1 MNSSKKRRLVYF
13 FIDMPEWKFTPYQV
27 LVLSFA
33 GFIAL
38 GTLLL
43 MTPLA
48 LADGKSISFVDALFT
63 ATSAVCITGLIVVD
77 TGTQFSLFG
86 QTVIIFLVQ
95 VGGLG
100 LMTMTTLM
108 ALLMGKKIRLRERV
122 IMQQAL
128 NQLSMSG
135 LVRLTLYIVKIT
147 LLIEFIGGSILAL
160 RLYHD
165 YGIIGIYMG
174 YWHAISAFCNA
185 GFDLFGNFTS
195 LTRYVGDFTLNI
207 TVGALLLLGGIGFTV
222 MSDIWESRRFSRC
235 SLHTKVVL
243 VTTAILIVI
252 GTLGVFTLEFTN
264 ENTLGS
270 LSWPNK
276 ILASL
281 FQSLTIRSAGY
292 VTIDIKQLHEATWLY
307 FCVLMFIGASPASTG
322 GGIKTTTFAVIV
334 MAVSAF
340 IRGKADAE
348 IFQRKI
354 PYAVIYKSF
363 AIFSIAIGLVALFC
377 IILSLTEEAP
387 FILILFEVVS
397 ALGTAGLSVGMTPE
411 LSIAGKISIMI
422 AMFAGRV
429 GPMTLVLAL
438 ALKKQKS
445 SLVQYPEGKIMIG

>member
-1 MNSSKKRRLVYF
+1 MNSSKQRRLISF
-13 FIDMPEWKFTPYQV
+13 FIDMPDWKFTPYQV

-33 GFIAL
+33 GLIAL

-43 MTPLA
+43 MTPQA
-48 LADGKSISFVDALFT
+48 LAGGNSISIVDALFT
-63 ATSAVCITGLIVVD
+63 ATSAVCITGLSVVD

-108 ALLMGKKIRLRERV
+108 ALLIGKKIRLRERV
-122 IMQQAL
+122 IIQQAL

-135 LVRLTLYIVKIT
+135 LVKLTLYIVKIT
-147 LLIEFIGGSILAL
+147 LLIEFVGGTILAL

-165 YGIIGIYMG
+165 YGIMGIYMG

-195 LTRYVGDFTLNI
+195 LTRYVGDFIVNM
-207 TVGALLLLGGIGFTV
+207 TVGVLILLGGVGFTV
-222 MSDIWESRRFSRC
+222 ISDVWESRQFSRC
-235 SLHTKVVL
+235 SLHTKIVL
-243 VTTAILIVI
+243 VTTAILTVI
-252 GTLGVFTLEFTN
+252 GTLGVFMLEFTN
-264 ENTLGS
+264 ENTLGG
-270 LSWPNK
+270 LAWFDK
-276 ILASL
+276 IMASL
-281 FQSLTIRSAGY
+281 FQSLTVRSAGY
-292 VTIDIKQLHEATWLY
+292 ATIDIEQLHEATWLY

-340 IRGKADAE
+340 IQGKADVE

-354 PYAVIYKSF
+354 PYVVIYKSF
-363 AIFSIAIGLVALFC
+363 AIFSIAVGLVVSFC

-397 ALGTAGLSVGMTPE
+397 ALGTTGLSTGLTPE
-411 LSIAGKISIMI
+411 LTNTGKISIMI

-445 SLVQYPEGKIMIG
+445 SPVQYPEGKIIIG